1 MEKYPQDNEM
11 KSLCNF
17 YFGLVKRPSLFSISR
32 TVLPIVM
39 AKTDKA
45 LLSKIN
51 VIIRLVLSFKPDL
64 KNLVEPPK
72 SGMPSSVELG
82 PILGL

>member
-1 MEKYPQDNEM
+1 M
-11 KSLCNF
+11 
-17 YFGLVKRPSLFSISR
+17 ISR

-64 KNLVEPPK
+64 KNLGEPPQ
-72 SGMPSSVELG
+72 SGMSSSVELG